1 MIKGTNFNKLCLKY
15 KSTIIGIM
23 RLFLSILIVFISSN
37 LYPQSHDSK
46 VGISFGTTLGTYAGA
61 DFGSTYY
68 MSFYT
73 NDYYNDNYYNNSYYN
88 DGYNS
93 SFLSPL
99 EFDLGID
106 IRVSNNLSLSFESSY
121 IWHFNGK
128 PNRDYVTKITGN
140 GSYLEMW
147 DNANMYAVPMF
158 LSLKLYP
165 LGRENYSFYISG
177 GYGMQYISESMD
189 RVREDLDY
197 NNYYGSYRYYVGG
210 VSDAKW
216 MQGVKLAIGM
226 NFNMGYAISNETE
239 IKVTN
244 FFPQR
249 SQYSQLAM
257 NTTTNIT
264 FIGLTTKMYFNF

>member
-1 MIKGTNFNKLCLKY
+1 
-15 KSTIIGIM
+15 M
-23 RLFLSILIVFISSN
+23 RLSLLILIIFISSN
-37 LYPQSHDSK
+37 LYPQSNDSRI
-46 VGISFGTTLGTYAGA
+46 GISFGTTLGTYAGS

-73 NDYYNDNYYNNSYYN
+73 DDYYNDNYYNNSYYN
-88 DGYNS
+88 DGYNN

-106 IRVSNNLSLSFESSY
+106 FRVSNNLSLSFESSY
-121 IWHFNGK
+121 IWHINGK
-128 PNRDYVTKITGN
+128 PNRDYVTVITGN

-147 DNANMYAVPMF
+147 DNAMMYAVPLF

-165 LGRENYSFYISG
+165 LGKENYSFYISG

-197 NNYYGSYRYYVGG
+197 NYYGGYRYYIGG

-216 MQGVKLAIGM
+216 QQGVKLAIGM
-226 NFNMGYAISNETE
+226 NFNMGSSLSNETE

-249 SQYSQLAM
+249 NSYSQLAM
-257 NTTTNIT
+257 NTSTNIT
-264 FIGLTTKMYFNF
+264 FIGLTSKMYFNF